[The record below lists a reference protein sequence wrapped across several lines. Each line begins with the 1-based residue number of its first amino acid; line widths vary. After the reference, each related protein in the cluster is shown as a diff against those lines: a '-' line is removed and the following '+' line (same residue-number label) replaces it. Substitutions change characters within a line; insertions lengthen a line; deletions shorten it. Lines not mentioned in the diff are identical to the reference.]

1 AHGPDLVHE
10 ATGLA
15 HEVVDGGGQRAP
27 HRRAAALRGFFE
39 RGGPARAPLG
49 LLAPAL
55 ETMEC
60 LHLPP
65 EAGRGGGR
73 ADLGGQ
79 PVRDLPERLGV
90 AEAVGDARMA
100 AASIFAEQPLY
111 DPGVVRV
118 GLEAADVQRGG
129 LARPT
134 LESLE
139 VGFVLEVEDV
149 DGLDEALAGPGPVPG
164 EGGFE
169 GVLAGEG
176 SFEAAGIDEANGL
189 ELRER

>member
-1 AHGPDLVHE
+1 
-10 ATGLA
+10 
-15 HEVVDGGGQRAP
+15 
-27 HRRAAALRGFFE
+27 
-39 RGGPARAPLG
+39 
-49 LLAPAL
+49 
-55 ETMEC
+55 
-60 LHLPP
+60 
-65 EAGRGGGR
+65 
-73 ADLGGQ
+73 
-79 PVRDLPERLGV
+79 VRDLPERLGV
-90 AEAVGDARMA
+90 AEAVGDARVA

-189 ELRER
+189 ELRERDVDPGGHVHRVGEGHTVEPPLEEGEERLLVASG